1 MKKNKPKKFRRF
13 LLKLI
18 WFGLICT
25 IGIVAWFTLYALIW
39 ALNQPSDS
47 EALPTIG
54 TTLLLFTIFIVAY
67 IKFRKSKR
75 ILLRWTSKS
84 FVLLAPPMVLCG
96 IGMFVALGLLSSP
109 QNQFNTTDGLSGNQG
124 YVEGL
129 KFSNDKLLADTNEER
144 TKNSKPALTLNE
156 KLNQSALDKCK
167 DMVSSNYWNH
177 NDKEGREPWRFMTA
191 TGYAYGK
198 AGENLAFGFS
208 SESAVVNGWMNS
220 QSHKDNLLDGAFTEV
235 GFGTCL
241 SDNFVNMGK
250 QLIVVQHFAV
260 PQTAQQQKQS
270 SPSFTPQQ
278 KPYIASV
285 CTKTTIP
292 YTTEYVND
300 PNMYEG
306 STYEGGMGWDGYK
319 ETCTADSTGYK
330 PADYTSPP
338 YNKKIYVG
346 TKPKPNY
353 SSSQPKDYS
362 RCNQFL
368 GTGAYQAC
376 VDAIN
381 RQ

>member
-1 MKKNKPKKFRRF
+1 MPKVKKKTTHAYTRNHTKRRGLHHKQSRSYVKAYAPYLPLVISIITSIF
-13 LLKLI
+13 ISMWQPRGGVTLAYATNTSIAGLLQS
-18 WFGLICT
+18 T
-25 IGIVAWFTLYALIW
+25 NAQRATNARAALSNNSQ
-39 ALNQPSDS
+39 LNQ
-47 EALPTIG
+47 A
-54 TTLLLFTIFIVAY
+54 AQA
-67 IKFRKSKR
+67 K
-75 ILLRWTSKS
+75 
-84 FVLLAPPMVLCG
+84 A
-96 IGMFVALGLLSSP
+96 
-109 QNQFNTTDGLSGNQG
+109 Q
-124 YVEGL
+124 
-129 KFSNDKLLADTNEER
+129 
-144 TKNSKPALTLNE
+144 
-156 KLNQSALDKCK
+156 
-167 DMVSSNYWNH
+167 DMVARDYWSH
-177 NDKEGREPWRFMTA
+177 DTPDGKEPWVFIQNA
-191 TGYAYGK
+191 GYKYAK
-198 AGENLAFGFS
+198 AGENLAFGFN

-220 QSHKDNLLDGAFTEV
+220 QSHKDNLLDGVFTEV

-250 QLIVVQHFAV
+250 QLIVVQHFAF
-260 PQTAQQQKQS
+260 PQTAQQQS

-278 KPYIASV
+278 KPYVASV

-306 STYEGGMGWDGYK
+306 STYESGMGWDGYK

-353 SSSQPKDYS
+353 SSQPKDYS